1 MHPDRVS
8 SARLAD
14 PLREDAEGISAAG
27 MGSMA
32 LGTWSAKK
40 VGLHRIAR
48 LIPAGLAFA
57 ALLSP
62 AQQRP
67 GPALAETRTEAA
79 VAPSPAAEDAR
90 GAALGTVIG
99 TVKDTNGNT
108 LEGATVTL
116 TSAAGSEE
124 TRTATADANGF
135 FLLSVEPGQYVAI
148 VSSPGLASWTSGDVA
163 VTAGKFRE
171 IANIVLKV
179 NPAISIVRVTPSQQE
194 IAEQQIRLQEHQ
206 RIGGM
211 FPNFFVSY
219 VPDAAPLTTRQKF
232 ELAWKSSIDPGTFIS
247 DAITGAVEQAQ
258 NQYPAYRQGLRGYA
272 KRFGA
277 EYANDAGS
285 NFIGGAIL
293 PTLFHQDP
301 RYFWRGTG
309 SYFSRAAYA
318 VSTIAIAKG
327 DNGKWQPNY
336 SFVLGNLASG
346 ALSNLYYPAGNRGW
360 GTTLKNGTVTT
371 LMGTTGALLQE
382 FVFPHFSR
390 GVPK

>member
-1 MHPDRVS
+1 MRFGTGC
-8 SARLAD
+8 ARRIGFLQNCGLIAIELFLA
-14 PLREDAEGISAAG
+14 
-27 MGSMA
+27 
-32 LGTWSAKK
+32 T
-40 VGLHRIAR
+40 
-48 LIPAGLAFA
+48 
-57 ALLSP
+57 LLSP
-62 AQQRP
+62 AQQLIK
-67 GPALAETRTEAA
+67 PATTPAESLAAA
-79 VAPSPAAEDAR
+79 RSAEDSG
-90 GAALGTVIG
+90 GATSGTVIG

-108 LEGATVTL
+108 LEGATITL
-116 TSAAGSEE
+116 AAAGSEE
-124 TRTATADANGF
+124 TRTATADTNGF
-135 FLLSVEPGQYVAI
+135 FLLSVDPGQYVAT
-148 VSSPGLASWTSGDVA
+148 VSSPGLATWTSGGVA
-163 VTAGKFRE
+163 VEAGEYRE
-171 IANIVLKV
+171 IPNIVLRV
-179 NPAISIVRVTPSQQE
+179 SPAIAVVRVTPSQEE
-194 IAEQQIRLQEHQ
+194 IAEEQIGVQEHQ

-219 VPDAAPLTTRQKF
+219 VPEAAPLTTRQKF
-232 ELAWKSSIDPGTFIS
+232 ELAWKSSTDRGTFLA
-247 DAITGAVEQAQ
+247 DAITAGVEQAQ

-285 NFIGGAIL
+285 DLIGGAIL

-360 GTTLKNGTVTT
+360 GTTLKNGAVTT

-390 GVPK
+390 GVPKQSDP